1 MRLFLLLL
9 LLLPGLVS
17 AAPVQVPHATAEL
30 VAERLHARPGE
41 RFTLALRLEHEA
53 GWHTYWKNPGD
64 SGMPTR
70 IAWTLPEGV
79 TAGPIAWPMPERI
92 PVGPLTNYG
101 YGGEVLLLTD
111 LEVPRDWPA
120 GRPIAVLAKAE
131 WLICKEI
138 CLPGGTTLSLE
149 LPTASGVAE
158 ADSRW
163 GPAIAAARRE
173 IPAGLEGW
181 SPSVGVTDTHLVI
194 RLVPPAPGGP
204 ELERVEFFPDAP
216 EVIDNP
222 APQVLERT
230 PEGYRLLLTA
240 APSFKGSIRELSG
253 VLVAAPGFGAARAVE
268 VSMPYPGG
276 APARRAALL
285 ASPLSAA
292 EIQAA
297 AGAAPGASIGLLAA
311 LGLAFVGGLILNLMP
326 CVFPVVSIKVLGF
339 VEQAHGDRS
348 ELRRHGLAF
357 AAGILVCFWLVA
369 GVLLALRAGGEA
381 LGWGYQLQSPIVIS
395 ALAVLFFV
403 LGLNLSGMFELGTSI
418 QTAAGGVRDRS
429 GLAGAF
435 LGGMLATAIATPCTA
450 PFMGAALGF
459 ALTQPPLDS
468 MLVFSALALGMGAPY
483 VILALRPALTRWLP
497 RPGRWME
504 TLRQLLAFPLYLT
517 VVWLVWILGQQQD
530 VTAVA
535 RLLAALVLV
544 AAALW
549 AWRRLAG
556 NARGWAI
563 GMAAAFAAG
572 AAWFAWPSSVP
583 EATVRSVQAGEWAPY
598 SEAGLEQARAA
609 GPVFVDFTAAWCVTC
624 QVNKRVALETAAVVS
639 AFERTGATRLRADWT
654 RRDAVITEALGRLGR
669 SGVPVYAVYRAG
681 AATPE
686 LLPEVLTPDLV
697 VAALERAAGR

>member
-1 MRLFLLLL
+1 MRLLLVLLLFL
-9 LLLPGLVS
+9 ARLAS
-17 AAPVQVPHATAEL
+17 ATPVQVPHATAEL
-30 VAERLHARPGE
+30 VAEMTHARAGE
-41 RFTLALRLEHEA
+41 RVTIGLHLAHEP

-70 IAWTLPEGV
+70 IAWTLPDGV
-79 TAGPIAWPMPERI
+79 RAGAIRWPAPERI

-111 LEVPRDWPA
+111 LELPRDWPA
-120 GRPIAVLAKAE
+120 GRPVAISARAD

-138 CLPGGTTLSLE
+138 CLPGGAILTLE
-149 LPTASGVAE
+149 LPTSAAPPE
-158 ADSRW
+158 ADTRW
-163 GPAIAAARRE
+163 GPAIAAARRQVPAR
-173 IPAGLEGW
+173 PAGW
-181 SPSVGVTDTHLVI
+181 SASIGVTEAHLVLS
-194 RLVPPAPGGP
+194 LVPPDAGAT
-204 ELERVEFFPDAP
+204 ELERLEFFPDDP

-222 APQVLERT
+222 AAQVLEKT

-240 APSFKGSIRELSG
+240 APAFSGLIKRLSG
-253 VLVAAPGFGAARAVE
+253 VLVASPGFGQAQAVE

-276 APARRAALL
+276 APERRAAR
-285 ASPLSAA
+285 PVAA
-292 EIQAA
+292 LTAVDIQAA
-297 AGAAPGASIGLLAA
+297 AGPAPGASIGLMAA
-311 LGLAFVGGLILNLMP
+311 LGLALVGGLILNLMP

-339 VEQAHGDRS
+339 VEQAHGDRA
-348 ELRRHGLAF
+348 ELRRHGLVF

-369 GVLLALRAGGEA
+369 GVLLVLRAGGEA

-395 ALAVLFFV
+395 ALAALFFV

-418 QTAAGGVRDRS
+418 QTAAGNVRERS

-435 LGGMLATAIATPCTA
+435 FGGMLATAIATPCTA

-468 MLVFSALALGMGAPY
+468 MLVFSALALGMGLPY

-504 TLRQLLAFPLYLT
+504 SLRQLLAFPLYLT

-530 VTAVA
+530 VTAAA

-549 AWRRLAG
+549 AWQRLARS
-556 NARGWAI
+556 ARGWAV
-563 GMAAAFAAG
+563 GLAAAFAAG
-572 AAWFAWPSSVP
+572 ALWFAWPQEVP
-583 EATVRSVQAGEWAPY
+583 VAPTGSAQATGWRAY
-598 SEAGLEQARAA
+598 SEADLEQARGA

-624 QVNKRVALETAAVVS
+624 QVNKRVVLDTAPVVA
-639 AFERTGATRLRADWT
+639 AFSRTGTTRLRADWT
-654 RRDAVITEALGRLGR
+654 RRDAVITAALARLGR
-669 SGVPVYAVYRAG
+669 SGVPVYAVYGRG
-681 AATPE
+681 AAAPE

>member
-1 MRLFLLLL
+1 MRLILFLLLSL
-9 LLLPGLVS
+9 SSLAC
-17 AAPVQVPHATAEL
+17 AAPVQVPHATVEL
-30 VAERLHARPGE
+30 VAGQVHARPGE
-41 RFTLALRLEHEA
+41 RVTVALRLEHDE

-70 IAWTLPEGV
+70 ITWTLPEGV
-79 TAGPIAWPMPERI
+79 RAGPIAWPAPERI

-111 LEVPRDWPA
+111 LEVPGGWPA
-120 GRPIAVLAKAE
+120 GRPLALSAKAD

-138 CLPGGTTLSLE
+138 CLPGGATLSLE
-149 LPTASGVAE
+149 LPTATTRPA
-158 ADSRW
+158 ADPRW
-163 GPAIAAARRE
+163 GPAIASARRQV
-173 IPAGLEGW
+173 PVGPSGW
-181 SPSVGVTDTHLVI
+181 SASVGVTEAHLI
-194 RLVPPAPGGP
+194 LRLVPTAASAPA
-204 ELERVEFFPDAP
+204 LDRLEFFPDDP
-216 EVIDNP
+216 EIIDNP
-222 APQVLERT
+222 APQVLEAT

-240 APSFKGSIRELSG
+240 APTFTGAIKRLSG
-253 VLVAAPGFGAARAVE
+253 VLVANPGFGEVQALE

-276 APARRAALL
+276 APERRAAR
-285 ASPLSAA
+285 PVAA
-292 EIQAA
+292 LTAADIQAA
-297 AGAAPGASIGLLAA
+297 AGPAPGASIGLMAA

-326 CVFPVVSIKVLGF
+326 CVFPVVSIKLLGF
-339 VEQAHGDRS
+339 VEQAHGDRT

-357 AAGILVCFWLVA
+357 AAGILVCFWIVA
-369 GVLLALRAGGEA
+369 GVLLILRAGGEA

-395 ALAVLFFV
+395 ALAMLFFV

-418 QTAAGGVRDRS
+418 QTAAGSVRERS

-435 LGGMLATAIATPCTA
+435 FGGMLATAIATPCTA

-468 MLVFSALALGMGAPY
+468 MLVFSALALGMGLPY

-530 VTAVA
+530 VTAAA

-544 AAALW
+544 AAAFW
-549 AWRRLAG
+549 AWQRLAR
-556 NARGWAI
+556 NARGWAN
-563 GMAAAFAAG
+563 GLAVVFAAG
-572 AAWFAWPSSVP
+572 ALWFAWPREVP
-583 EATVRSVQAGEWAPY
+583 VAPTGSAQATGWRAY
-598 SEAGLEQARAA
+598 SEADLDSARAA

-624 QVNKRVALETAAVVS
+624 QVNKRVVLDTTPVVA
-639 AFERTGATRLRADWT
+639 AFERTGTTRLRADWT
-654 RRDAVITEALGRLGR
+654 RRDAVITEALARLGR
-669 SGVPVYAVYRAG
+669 SGVPVYAVYG
-681 AATPE
+681 PGSAAPE